1 MRKLKVG
8 SRGSELALVQ
18 ARSVLSALAERHPS
32 AEIDLVVI
40 RSTGD
45 RVTDRPLNQVGGAGV
60 FIKEIESALLDER
73 IDFAVHSMKDIPS
86 EMADGLVI
94 PATLE
99 RLEPRDALVS
109 KRAGALDE
117 LPVGAQ
123 VATGSLRRRSQLL
136 ARRPDAVVSDLR
148 GNVTTRLEKFDRSDW
163 DGVILAAA
171 GLMRLGRG
179 DRIRSLIP
187 IDTMLPA
194 VGQGA
199 LALQTRTA
207 DEEVR
212 RLLSTLDHR
221 ETAVAVTAER
231 SFLRRLQG
239 GCRVPI
245 AAHGVV
251 SADRLRLTGYVG
263 SIDGTRRVRL
273 DSEGSLEEAETLGVA
288 LAEQM
293 LAEGA
298 EEILLESRSEA

>member
-123 VATGSLRRRSQLL
+123 VATGSLRRRSQV
-136 ARRPDAVVSDLR
+136 ARASPGRRRLRSPRQRDDPPRKVRPL
-148 GNVTTRLEKFDRSDW
+148 G
-163 DGVILAAA
+163 
-171 GLMRLGRG
+171 LGRRNPRG
-179 DRIRSLIP
+179 RRADAP
-187 IDTMLPA
+187 
-194 VGQGA
+194 GA
-199 LALQTRTA
+199 RGSYPLSHTHRHDAPCGGAREHSRFRQEPRTRR
-207 DEEVR
+207 VR

-245 AAHGVV
+245 AAHGVRF
-251 SADRLRLTGYVG
+251 SRPTAPHRLRG
-263 SIDGTRRVRL
+263 L
-273 DSEGSLEEAETLGVA
+273 DRWNAA
-288 LAEQM
+288 
-293 LAEGA
+293 GA
-298 EEILLESRSEA
+298 SRFGRIPRGG